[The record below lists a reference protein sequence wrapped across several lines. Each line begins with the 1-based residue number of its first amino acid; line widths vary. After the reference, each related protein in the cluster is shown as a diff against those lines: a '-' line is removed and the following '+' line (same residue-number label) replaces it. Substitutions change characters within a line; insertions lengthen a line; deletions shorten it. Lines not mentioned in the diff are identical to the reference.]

1 MKNIFSIDLEDW
13 YQLAHRRVT
22 GELLPP
28 RDSVYRQAD
37 VILDLLRESSTRAT
51 FFTVGMMAE
60 QFPDLVRR
68 IAGEGH
74 EIACHGYHHLIVH
87 RLTPNEF
94 RADTARAK
102 KTLEDITGQ
111 AVAGYRAAEFS
122 IRSSA
127 LWALDVLAE
136 LGFEYDSSIFPIRH
150 RRYGIPGFERRPQR
164 YETHGGRGIV
174 ELPPSALEFGRGT
187 RVPIAGGGY
196 FRLLPQAALLSAV
209 GRLNREGLPLVTY
222 FHPYE
227 FDQER
232 LTVSR
237 TLKPSGAQQ
246 RLRAWLFDFHQNL
259 RRTTMRSK
267 VRALLR
273 QFEFL
278 TCREYIHAAGL
289 VASRRLFSAHGG

>member
-22 GELLPP
+22 GELLPA

-37 VILDLLRESSTRAT
+37 VILEMLRETSTRAT

-60 QFPDLVRR
+60 QFPDLIRR

-74 EIACHGYHHLIVH
+74 EIACHGYHHLIVY
-87 RLTPNEF
+87 RLTPEEF

-102 KTLEDITGQ
+102 NTLEDITGQ
-111 AVAGYRAAEFS
+111 AVVGYRAAEFS

-127 LWALDVLAE
+127 LWALEVLAE

-150 RRYGIPGFERRPQR
+150 RRYGIPGFERRPQH
-164 YETHGGRGIV
+164 YQTQAGRGIV
-174 ELPPSALEFGRGT
+174 ELPPSSLEFRGT

-227 FDQER
+227 FDDER

-237 TLKPSGAQQ
+237 TLKPSGAQK
-246 RLRAWLFDFHQNL
+246 RLRARLFDFHQNL

-289 VASRRLFSAHGG
+289 VASRRLFSAHGS